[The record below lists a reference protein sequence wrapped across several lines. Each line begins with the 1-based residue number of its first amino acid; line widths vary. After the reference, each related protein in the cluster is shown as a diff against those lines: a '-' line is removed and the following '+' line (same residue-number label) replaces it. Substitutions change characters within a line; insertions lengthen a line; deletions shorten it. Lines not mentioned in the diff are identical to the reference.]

1 MKATVASNLHG
12 WVWPSVCASCGHGY
26 GAGGSFPTN
35 IAVADAAAPN
45 EFTGAHP
52 KAALEKAV
60 RTAVVPGAGSPGREG
75 AASEN
80 ATAMTVAGGREA
92 GAEAAAAVS
101 GGSSAPVQLLATIM
115 SESGNASESGI
126 VGAASGAGL
135 AGKASVQ
142 AGHAAADTTR
152 IEVVS
157 NHKAASQPAAAAGPR
172 MQPIIPIVGNL
183 TGAAIKALAAPQSG
197 KPTSTGNRFS
207 GQVFAAA
214 GVPVE
219 TQTPGSPVGPS
230 DAQKQAYVDAKF
242 GLMLHYGL
250 NTFLSIAGSQRGGL
264 GQAIYTGEHG
274 SNTQRPKPTAESKW
288 DQFLFPSSGFS
299 APYATQAEVKRN
311 ITDVWAMRAKAAGMK
326 SIAFTAKHHFG
337 WCAWD
342 SAHTTYDIATSATP
356 NVDLVQAL
364 IDSAREFG
372 LKVSLYYSIPDRV
385 HFHRGADG
393 SMTNNNDEYFEFA
406 KKQMKELLAYD
417 PNGDLVTSIWY
428 DAASHWDDVD
438 FERTEDLRDYVRS
451 LNPNVVQIFNQQSR
465 IADIYNVDENTESIV
480 PGAPGE
486 YNVNLYDLSQ
496 SGTFYGWWSY
506 HNRNDRNVRADL
518 NTASKLVGDVRTKNF
533 LNQLHVLNIPPGPN
547 GLFTRTAD
555 TLLKQVGEI
564 FNGGGRIDNFDLG
577 WVYSGNWSSRINPS
591 STRHW
596 QKTVHSTRTAGA
608 YAEYKFF
615 GKSVKLHV
623 LPSRHTGDMDIYIDG
638 VFQANFNS
646 RPAAR
651 ASSSSVLAYS
661 TDSLADGEHTI
672 RVVVGNSGWVD
683 IDYIEVSPRVLRV
696 ALASAGADGVYAT
709 GDNVDVDVFF
719 SGEVKVTGRP
729 QVELEVGGSVKMA
742 TYVSGSGSRLL
753 KFRYVAT
760 GSDADADG
768 VSIGTNNLILNG
780 GIIQVDDNGSA
791 RTTDAD
797 LRHGQVRANALNRV
811 NAAVANVLTAGN
823 DRLVGHGYNNYQ
835 LGMKTG
841 FDEAYEGYTRDY
853 VSGENLRAS
862 GDAGDLIRLDTGIST
877 SDVVLMRDQNNVWV
891 QVLGK
896 AGEDGNRPVVASMKL
911 VNYYENEQSKIERI
925 VFADGTEWGHAQL
938 HRIVMHGGSGDDSL
952 YGRDDLDDIFD
963 GNAGGNDRLLGQGG
977 NDEYRLGLKTGFD
990 EIYEGYAR
998 VSSSGYYLKWG
1009 GSGSHWS
1016 MRQSREHVS
1025 SEDLRESGDTG
1036 DLIRLDA
1043 GIGAS
1048 DVVLVRDRKHVWVQV
1063 LGEEDQ
1069 GGVRSVVASL
1079 KVYNYYANDQSKIE
1093 RIVFADGN
1101 EWSGGLL
1108 VGSSAADTLEG
1119 SGADET
1125 YYGGGGADTYKFGKG
1140 FGQDTVAGDA
1150 GQGKAVFSGHNT
1162 DQLRFARDGNDLL
1175 VSVSE
1180 DSSRVRFAD
1189 WLAPGG
1195 SRTIEA
1201 GAGSSRSLEVAKII
1215 QALSVIQSDGVDKPQ
1230 SIAIAEEKW
1239 TPIAAS

>member
-1 MKATVASNLHG
+1 MKAAVASNFHG

-60 RTAVVPGAGSPGREG
+60 RTAVVPGDGSPGREG

-80 ATAMTVAGGREA
+80 ATAMTVAGGREV

-101 GGSSAPVQLLATIM
+101 GGDSAPVQLLATIM
-115 SESGNASESGI
+115 SESGI

-142 AGHAAADTTR
+142 AGHAATDTTR

-172 MQPIIPIVGNL
+172 LQPIIPIVGNL

-197 KPTSTGNRFS
+197 KPTSTDRFS
-207 GQVFAAA
+207 GEVAAA
-214 GVPVE
+214 SE
-219 TQTPGSPVGPS
+219 PS
-230 DAQKQAYVDAKF
+230 VNPKTGLSDEQKQAFVDLKLVMVIHYSINTAIGF
-242 GLMLHYGL
+242 G
-250 NTFLSIAGSQRGGL
+250 GSQWTLNQG
-264 GQAIYTGEHG
+264 IYTGEHG
-274 SNTQRPKPTAESKW
+274 SDTQRPQPADSRW
-288 DQFLFPSSGFS
+288 DRYRFPSSRFS

-311 ITDVWAMRAKAAGMK
+311 ITDVWAMHAKAMGMK
-326 SIAFTAKHHFG
+326 SITFTAKHHFG

-342 SAHTTYDIATSATP
+342 SAYTTYDIATSATP
-356 NVDLVQAL
+356 NVDLVQAVV
-364 IDSAREFG
+364 DSAREFG
-372 LKVSLYYSIPDRV
+372 LKVGIYYSIPDRV
-385 HFHRGADG
+385 HFHTGAIEG
-393 SMTNNNDEYFEFA
+393 AHNNNNDESFEFS
-406 KKQMKELLAYD
+406 KKQMKELLTTYD
-417 PNGDLVTSIWY
+417 PEGDLIVNGWY
-428 DAASHWDDVD
+428 DLASHSGAIDINRLVD
-438 FERTEDLRDYVRS
+438 FRDYVRS
-451 LNPNVVQIFNQQSR
+451 LNPNIVSIFNQKSDA
-465 IADIYNVDENTESIV
+465 ADIRNFESNESELPTV
-480 PGAPGE
+480 PGDPGE
-486 YNVNLYDLSQ
+486 YIVNLYDLTQ
-496 SGTFYGWWSY
+496 SGRYYDWFSFDNSD
-506 HNRNDRNVRADL
+506 NRLVRGDL
-518 NTASKLVGDVRTKNF
+518 NTAVKLVRDIGTQNGNN
-533 LNQLHVLNIPPGPN
+533 LLYALNIPPGTN
-547 GLFTRTAD
+547 GLFTPTAN
-555 TLLKQVGEI
+555 TLLAQAANLL
-564 FNGGGRIDNFDLG
+564 NGGGRADDFDLE
-577 WVYSGNWSSRINPS
+577 WVYSGDWESHLGNPPNS
-591 STRHW
+591 W
-596 QKTVHSTRTAGA
+596 QRTLHSTRTAGA

-615 GKSVKLHV
+615 GKNVKLYVRANHN
-623 LPSRHTGDMDIYIDG
+623 SGDMNIYIDG
-638 VFQANFNS
+638 VFQANFN
-646 RPAAR
+646 AR
-651 ASSSSVLAYS
+651 AFSSTRNPVLAYG

-672 RVVVGNSGWVD
+672 RVAVGSGQSGWVE
-683 IDYIEVSPRVLRV
+683 IDYLEVSPRVLRV

-719 SGEVKVTGRP
+719 SGEVKVTGAP
-729 QVELEVGGSVKMA
+729 QIELEVGGSVKMA